1 MTNTATL
8 LALRNEV
15 MQLVPG
21 SFVPSGYPTA
31 LFIEP
36 LLRGINA
43 KAAKLHILALWLTP
57 EERLLYHLDEVQLL
71 VEPDLPPQ
79 NGNAQAYRAYQIHYD
94 RWKAQRDALSELK
107 HAIAE
112 VGTVTIKDRLD
123 EHVGGHN
130 FGLQRLTLLQIK
142 ERILNLFGQASLK
155 DLATFRGYLD
165 SQWTP
170 ETDFLEFLSNFN
182 DIMNFLERTG
192 QRMSSSESVLKL
204 IDAVKHFPSFQ
215 TATQMF
221 FVQYPT
227 PAVQTLDNLM
237 SVYRHHYNTSYSDL
251 SAKTMGLVHQV
262 TLNEPSTDE
271 ITAMVI
277 NEVRKEI
284 GNGTMPKDTQHRVVE
299 AIRTALKPPTNT
311 RQDKRRQRSDD
322 NIPCP
327 VHTHGKHTWK
337 ECRQNPKNV
346 PRK

>member
-1 MTNTATL
+1 MKSCNL
-8 LALRNEV
+8 F
-15 MQLVPG
+15 G

-57 EERLLYHLDEVQLL
+57 EERLLYNLDKMQLL

-79 NGNAQAYRAYQIHYD
+79 NGNAQVYRAYQIHYD

-182 DIMNFLERTG
+182 
-192 QRMSSSESVLKL
+192 
-204 IDAVKHFPSFQ
+204 
-215 TATQMF
+215 
-221 FVQYPT
+221 
-227 PAVQTLDNLM
+227 
-237 SVYRHHYNTSYSDL
+237 
-251 SAKTMGLVHQV
+251 
-262 TLNEPSTDE
+262 
-271 ITAMVI
+271 
-277 NEVRKEI
+277 
-284 GNGTMPKDTQHRVVE
+284 
-299 AIRTALKPPTNT
+299 
-311 RQDKRRQRSDD
+311 
-322 NIPCP
+322 
-327 VHTHGKHTWK
+327 
-337 ECRQNPKNV
+337 
-346 PRK
+346 